1 MLSIIKTK
9 TKGGVGM
16 ADTNSGAAVRN
27 SILNSTKKVIG
38 IMPEY
43 TDFDDQ
49 LILYINTVFSK
60 LWQLGV
66 GPEDGFSI
74 EDESTTWNE
83 YLDDNKL
90 LNDVKTFMHFS
101 VKLMFDPPQSSSS
114 MNALNELIK
123 EYEWRINIQV
133 DPERDSE

>member
-16 ADTNSGAAVRN
+16 SDTNSGAAVRN

>member
-1 MLSIIKTK
+1 
-9 TKGGVGM
+9 M
-16 ADTNSGAAVRN
+16 ADANSGAEVRN

-43 TDFDDQ
+43 TEFDDQ

-66 GPEDGFSI
+66 GPEDGFQI
-74 EDESTTWNE
+74 EDETTTWNE

-90 LNDVKTFMHFS
+90 LNDVKTFVHFS